1 MYACLFRRMYCYF
14 SFFTNL
20 ESFMYYLSIYYCYYI
35 TTIVTSVR
43 RICVN
48 IYIHVEKLLSMYLLT
63 DTEINRCHPT

>member
-20 ESFMYYLSIYYCYYI
+20 YALFINISLLLHNHYSYECKKNLCQYLHTCGE
-35 TTIVTSVR
+35 TAL
-43 RICVN
+43 
-48 IYIHVEKLLSMYLLT
+48 HVYLLT